1 MCHNISMEQIIRE
14 HFGTHVSVIEV
25 TPLSGGDINRA
36 YTLTLSSGKTV
47 FIKANSLRN
56 VDFFRAETEA
66 LSAIAATG
74 TIQTPAII
82 FFEQKR
88 KLYLPLPLRGQYK
101 LLPS

>member
-82 FFEQKR
+82 
-88 KLYLPLPLRGQYK
+88 G
-101 LLPS
+101 